1 MRQAVKI
8 SFMGHC
14 SPSATVPMAFHI
26 LLVRTAV
33 YCHINMY
40 SFLPEGVTVI
50 NALWGLA
57 VTLDREARASCN
69 RRGSPTL
76 NWSLKDEGVGGR
88 GGVWQQLI
96 WQNLN
101 AFYWPRV
108 SRTVTMAGTHGPEN
122 LVKASWHFR
131 GAKQDET
138 SAFLKRP
145 TVVQQ
150 VRRAV

>member
-8 SFMGHC
+8 SFMGRC

-76 NWSLKDEGVGGR
+76 NWSLKDGG
-88 GGVWQQLI
+88 GGVLAAVDLAEFKCFLLASCQSLCHCGR
-96 WQNLN
+96 N
-101 AFYWPRV
+101 PR
-108 SRTVTMAGTHGPEN
+108 TWKLGQGIMTF
-122 LVKASWHFR
+122 FR
-131 GAKQDET
+131 GAKRDET

>member
-8 SFMGHC
+8 SFMGCC
-14 SPSATVPMAFHI
+14 SPSATVPMAYHI

-76 NWSLKDEGVGGR
+76 NWSLKDEGGGW
-88 GGVWQQLI
+88 GGCWQQLI

-101 AFYWPRV
+101 AFYWPHV
-108 SRTVTMAGTHGPEN
+108 SRSVTVAGTHGSGN

-131 GAKQDET
+131 GAKREET

-150 VRRAV
+150 VRRAL

>member
-8 SFMGHC
+8 SFMGRC

-40 SFLPEGVTVI
+40 SSLPEGVTVI
-50 NALWGLA
+50 NALRGLA

-76 NWSLKDEGVGGR
+76 NWSLKDEGGG
-88 GGVWQQLI
+88 GGVG
-96 WQNLN
+96 
-101 AFYWPRV
+101 
-108 SRTVTMAGTHGPEN
+108 S
-122 LVKASWHFR
+122 S
-131 GAKQDET
+131 
-138 SAFLKRP
+138 
-145 TVVQQ
+145 
-150 VRRAV
+150 